1 MLYAR
6 GCRVEKVMRPI
17 WRRRYDESPFP
28 ERWDYPLEALRE
40 DIGNVI
46 VHRDY
51 SDPGNIQ
58 VCIFDDRPEI

>member
-1 MLYAR
+1 
-6 GCRVEKVMRPI
+6 MRPI